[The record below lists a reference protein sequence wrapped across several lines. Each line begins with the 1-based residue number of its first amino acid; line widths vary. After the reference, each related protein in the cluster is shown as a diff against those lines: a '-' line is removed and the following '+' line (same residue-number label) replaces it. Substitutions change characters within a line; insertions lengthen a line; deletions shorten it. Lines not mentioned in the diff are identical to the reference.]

1 MTENGQIEW
10 LPKQIG
16 FTLNKVRG
24 NLETFKELVPPAASL
39 NQIYYP
45 EENIDWTASFWT
57 GMLFLAKELT
67 NSTEFDEV
75 IATQMA
81 SFQYRLDEQIELET
95 HDIGF
100 LYILTAIADYQ
111 VNGHEA
117 SKEMALQAADLLMKR
132 YSPKAKIIQAWGNL
146 DDPEQRGRM
155 IIDCLMNLPLL
166 YFAAKMTGKQ
176 EYYEAAY
183 NHAKQTQKYIVRENH
198 TTFHTYY
205 FDTETGEALYG
216 KTQQGYSDD
225 SCWARGQA
233 WGIYGFTL
241 SYLYTGDSSFLET
254 AKNVADYFIQEL
266 PEDKICYWDLI
277 FNEGSEEERDSS
289 SAAIAACGLLEL
301 SRQLPLNDEKHG
313 YYEKVALELLQA
325 LAEKYTTALQPES
338 NGLLLH
344 GVYDKKTNTG
354 VDECMIWGDYFYLEA
369 LTRLAKSW
377 YSFW

>member
-10 LPKQIG
+10 LPKQIS
-16 FTLNKVRG
+16 FALNKVRG

-45 EENIDWTASFWT
+45 EENIDWTASFWP

-81 SFQYRLDEQIELET
+81 SFQHRLDEQIELET

-155 IIDCLMNLPLL
+155 IIDH
-166 YFAAKMTGKQ
+166 
-176 EYYEAAY
+176 YYTL
-183 NHAKQTQKYIVRENH
+183 QQK
-198 TTFHTYY
+198 
-205 FDTETGEALYG
+205 
-216 KTQQGYSDD
+216 
-225 SCWARGQA
+225 
-233 WGIYGFTL
+233 
-241 SYLYTGDSSFLET
+241 
-254 AKNVADYFIQEL
+254 
-266 PEDKICYWDLI
+266 
-277 FNEGSEEERDSS
+277 
-289 SAAIAACGLLEL
+289 
-301 SRQLPLNDEKHG
+301 
-313 YYEKVALELLQA
+313 
-325 LAEKYTTALQPES
+325 
-338 NGLLLH
+338 
-344 GVYDKKTNTG
+344 
-354 VDECMIWGDYFYLEA
+354 
-369 LTRLAKSW
+369 
-377 YSFW
+377 